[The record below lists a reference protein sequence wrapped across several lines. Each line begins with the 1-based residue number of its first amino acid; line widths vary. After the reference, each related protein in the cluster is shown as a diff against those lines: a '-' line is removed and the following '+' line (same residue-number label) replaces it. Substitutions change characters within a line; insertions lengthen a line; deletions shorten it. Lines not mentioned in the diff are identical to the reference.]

1 MRNSIKKSSPSPDVV
16 AGILLLDS
24 FFQAPG
30 SVDFQFVQEVK
41 DFLHF
46 VDRTEPG
53 FSIADYPFVI
63 DILYGKG
70 IDDLTVFDLE
80 DIGYVLEEIAWHYQ
94 TPEFNHEKDLRKN

>member
-16 AGILLLDS
+16 ADVLLLDS

-30 SVDFQFVQEVK
+30 SVDLWFIQEVK

-53 FSIADYPFVI
+53 FSIANYPFVI

-80 DIGYVLEEIAWHYQ
+80 DIGYILEEIARHYQ
-94 TPEFNHEKDLRKN
+94 NTGV

>member
-1 MRNSIKKSSPSPDVV
+1 MRNSIKESSPSPDVV
-16 AGILLLDS
+16 ADVLLLDS

-30 SVDFQFVQEVK
+30 SVDLWFIQEVR

-80 DIGYVLEEIAWHYQ
+80 DIGFVLEEVARHYEAL
-94 TPEFNHEKDLRKN
+94 EFNREKDLQKN

>member
-16 AGILLLDS
+16 ADVLLLDS

-30 SVDFQFVQEVK
+30 SVDPWFIQEVK

-63 DILYGKG
+63 DTLYGKG
-70 IDDLTVFDLE
+70 IDDLTAFDLE
-80 DIGYVLEEIAWHYQ
+80 DIGCILEDVARHYQ
-94 TPEFNHEKDLRKN
+94 STGV

>member
-16 AGILLLDS
+16 ADVLLLDS

-30 SVDFQFVQEVK
+30 SVDLWFVQEVK

-46 VDRTEPG
+46 VDRTEHG
-53 FSIADYPFVI
+53 FYIADFPFVI

-80 DIGYVLEEIAWHYQ
+80 DIGFVLEEIARYYQ
-94 TPEFNHEKDLRKN
+94 DTGV